1 MDRLIG
7 VHGIGYKYRT
17 REQVRTE
24 WVPALHGGLEWALGY
39 RPANPPD
46 LDIAFYGYL
55 FRDPQD
61 PEDSP
66 GTANGKGALASA
78 DADLLADIDEE
89 ELSELT
95 DAVQEIVPA
104 ADLASASTPPDKSL
118 LWLPAP
124 VARLVGAVERTFP
137 GTSGALV
144 IGELRQVGRYLKD
157 PQLKREVDQIT
168 ADAARGASVL
178 IGHSL
183 GSVVA
188 YEFLRQHPDHSV
200 SLFLTIGSPLGLRMI
215 RTRLDGVPSVPCWV
229 DVRDRSDPV
238 TAAGDLSHWYPA
250 VQDSY
255 AENGGEAHAADRYL
269 SSKAVGQALA
279 DVLPGLTR

>member
-7 VHGIGYKYRT
+7 VHGIGYKYLT
-17 REQVRTE
+17 REKVLKE
-24 WVPALHGGLEWALGY
+24 WAPALHGGLEWALGY

-61 PEDSP
+61 PEDPPAS
-66 GTANGKGALASA
+66 ASSKGGLASA
-78 DADLLADIDEE
+78 DADLLADIDAE

-95 DAVQEIVPA
+95 DAVQEIVPTA
-104 ADLASASTPPDKSL
+104 ELASADTSPDKSL

-137 GTSGALV
+137 GASGALV

-157 PQLKREVDQIT
+157 PQLKGEVDQIT
-168 ADAARGASVL
+168 ADAAQGASVL

-188 YEFLRQHPDHSV
+188 YEFLRLHPDHSV
-200 SLFLTIGSPLGLRMI
+200 SLLLTIGSPLGLRMI
-215 RTRLDGVPSVPCWV
+215 RTRLAGVPSVPRWV
-229 DVRDRSDPV
+229 NVRDRSDPV
-238 TAAGDLSHWYPA
+238 TAAGDLVRWYPA
-250 VQDSY
+250 VQDAY
-255 AENGGEAHAADRYL
+255 AENGLEAHAADRYL
-269 SSKAVGQALA
+269 SSKAAGKALA